1 MYKIPAKTLFMG
13 QKLIYVPECH
23 STNSLLNDLND
34 QQELPEGTVLI
45 TNHQT
50 AGRGQRGNVWEAVPG
65 MNLTFSILLRPGFL
79 EPKDQF
85 QLNMVVSIAIADGL
99 ASMIPKGI
107 KLKWPNDILANG
119 KKIGG
124 VLIESQLQSGLHS
137 CSIVGLGI
145 NVNQRQ
151 FSFPGAASMSNIT
164 GVVYDLDELFQ
175 RLLELLEGEYL
186 NLRTGGINTL
196 KQRYLGYLFKFK
208 EPHHFESNGENFVG
222 TIHDVDE
229 HGKLCMVSD
238 GKARSFSFKEVK
250 FLN

>member
-1 MYKIPAKTLFMG
+1 
-13 QKLIYVPECH
+13 
-23 STNSLLNDLND
+23 
-34 QQELPEGTVLI
+34 
-45 TNHQT
+45 
-50 AGRGQRGNVWEAVPG
+50 
-65 MNLTFSILLRPGFL
+65 MN
-79 EPKDQF
+79 
-85 QLNMVVSIAIADGL
+85 
-99 ASMIPKGI
+99 
-107 KLKWPNDILANG
+107 
-119 KKIGG
+119 
-124 VLIESQLQSGLHS
+124 
-137 CSIVGLGI
+137 
-145 NVNQRQ
+145 
-151 FSFPGAASMSNIT
+151 NIT

-196 KQRYLGYLFKFK
+196 KQRYLSYLFKFK